1 MCFERILNRSFHL
14 ISYSLRVILAISIVK
29 MDKKKEKEV
38 IPSD

>member
-29 MDKKKEKEV
+29 MDKKEEEV